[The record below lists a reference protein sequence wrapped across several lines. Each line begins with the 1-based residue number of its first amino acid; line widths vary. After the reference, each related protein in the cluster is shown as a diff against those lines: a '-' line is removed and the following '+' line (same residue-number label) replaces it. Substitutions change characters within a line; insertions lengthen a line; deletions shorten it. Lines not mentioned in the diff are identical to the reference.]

1 MATLEKIFT
10 VILLVGFSAL
20 LLRIIVPFAKYFAK
34 QLVGFAIIMVVS
46 LGLTY
51 GTQPFLSPVCK
62 FIGIPFWIFPLSY
75 CVGSTIIVWKLLA
88 DWLEK

>member
-1 MATLEKIFT
+1 MATFEKVFT
-10 VILLVGFSAL
+10 IIYLVGASAL
-20 LLRIIVPFAKYFAK
+20 LLRMIVPFAKYFAK
-34 QLVGFAIIMVVS
+34 QLIGFAIIMAVS

-51 GTQPFLSPVCK
+51 GTQPFLLPVCE

-75 CVGSTIIVWKLLA
+75 CVGLTIIVWKLLA